1 MLESWANTFQTTESH
16 VLLEQVKV
24 CAEIGINCMHNDPDK
39 RAAMEDIMRMLVE
52 TDISYSCS
60 IVRSV
65 ASTSSSIIG
74 RAGMINYGNQF

>member
-1 MLESWANTFQTTESH
+1 
-16 VLLEQVKV
+16 
-24 CAEIGINCMHNDPDK
+24 MHSDPDK
-39 RAAMEDIMRMLVE
+39 RAAIEDIMRMLVE